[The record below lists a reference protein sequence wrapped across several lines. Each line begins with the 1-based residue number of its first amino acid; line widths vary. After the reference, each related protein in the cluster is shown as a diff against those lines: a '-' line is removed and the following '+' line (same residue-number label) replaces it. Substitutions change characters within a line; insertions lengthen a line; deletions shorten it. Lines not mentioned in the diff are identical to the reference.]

1 MFLED
6 GAPMGSRILLVEPEA
21 NEREKFRH
29 IIAGT
34 KHELLKDVGCGTEAM
49 GALDEVYPD
58 MVVMS
63 IDTPRSKS
71 DVERAGLKVILKIL
85 AKTSPPKVVMSY
97 ARGTEMLVVKAI
109 QYGAAGAFERNDS
122 RREVL
127 EVLRKAEDHKPGI
140 PPTRRK
146 RVRFGVDLLAWY
158 KKPGDSFFTR
168 MRPTKIDDIS
178 GGGVRIH
185 TVEQIPSETQVKI
198 KLALPTSKKL
208 IRAVAAVRW
217 CKAEPE
223 KNRWSMGLE
232 FTKIADADRDRL
244 EIYIQ
249 RLLASR

>member
-127 EVLRKAEDHKPGI
+127 ERCQERVVI
-140 PPTRRK
+140 PMQE
-146 RVRFGVDLLAWY
+146 GVDSLNVA
-158 KKPGDSFFTR
+158 SA
-168 MRPTKIDDIS
+168 S
-178 GGGVRIH
+178 
-185 TVEQIPSETQVKI
+185 
-198 KLALPTSKKL
+198 
-208 IRAVAAVRW
+208 AAVLYEVR
-217 CKAEPE
+217 
-223 KNRWSMGLE
+223 R
-232 FTKIADADRDRL
+232 
-244 EIYIQ
+244 Q
-249 RLLASR
+249 RSRPS